1 MTTTRYHIAQLICDY
16 LIRQNLTHADAS
28 AQNIADFHH
37 LSSEST
43 RSIKA
48 LLQSIYGNN
57 LRKSGNG
64 FNILGSPPIKKGGYQ
79 GSYPPRYTIEL
90 LH

>member
-16 LIRQNLTHADAS
+16 LIRQNLKHTEAS
-28 AQNIADFHH
+28 AQDIADFHQ

-43 RSIKA
+43 RSIRA

-57 LRKSGNG
+57 LRKSRFG
-64 FNILGSPPIKKGGYQ
+64 FHILESPLIEKGGYR
-79 GSYPPRYTIEL
+79 GGYPHRYIIEL
-90 LH
+90 VN